1 MLSHILALGQ
11 AGAIKTNPLRAKS
24 LLFWLLLG
32 VTEEDEAERGRELWR
47 EI

>member
-11 AGAIKTNPLRAKS
+11 AGAMEANPLRAKS

-32 VTEEDEAERGRELWR
+32 VTEEDDTERGREL
-47 EI
+47 